1 MTRVLLGATLA
12 LVYRARRRKGQ
23 TVSVSLRG
31 PSGTDTNLI
40 LWRPGTQLVEAP
52 SIGEQAALQAWRV
65 TQSARAGP
73 NEHFLHRARGEGWY
87 YVEVKLTT
95 QGAGQYR
102 LHIAKSSA

>member
-52 SIGEQAALQAWRV
+52 SIGEQAALQAW
-65 TQSARAGP
+65 
-73 NEHFLHRARGEGWY
+73 
-87 YVEVKLTT
+87 
-95 QGAGQYR
+95 
-102 LHIAKSSA
+102 